1 MRALLMAGGTKEII
15 PGVGL
20 GLSAVKK
27 LVEAHKGRIEV
38 ESVVGRGSEFR
49 VHLPRERIP

>member
-1 MRALLMAGGTKEII
+1 MLIAGGTKEII